1 MKAFLKLQY
10 RYKICYTLIHLM
22 KRSFK
27 YFLIALTIASVL
39 LILFHFTRQNQIKI
53 GLAVTLTGVYP
64 DLGREIRDGALLAVE
79 LINENGGINGKKVRL
94 IIKDNKYNS
103 EIAKMNYE
111 KFLKEGV
118 VAVIGPATSTTAK
131 NILPLLNEK
140 KLLSIAPTPTST
152 ELAGLDDYLLRLR
165 PTNKEEAETL
175 ADYIRKNP
183 KIKKIA
189 IVYDVINPTY
199 TEDFIKNFRSH
210 LDKNLNIHLHPF
222 DEKKRNIKY
231 YSKEIINQSN
241 DAVILLI
248 DVYNAALFIQC
259 IKSLKPDILIFTTI
273 WTKSPRLIEYG
284 GKYAEGVLTVDIIEY
299 CKEDRA
305 NAEIRKRFFEKY
317 GRPMSYASING
328 FDAVMIIKKAIE
340 NGATQKNI
348 KETILKIKKF
358 EGLQGEIIF
367 DEFGDRKIKPFILRV
382 ENNEYRRVAQ

>member
-1 MKAFLKLQY
+1 
-10 RYKICYTLIHLM
+10 M

-27 YFLIALTIASVL
+27 YFLIAITIAVL
-39 LILFHFTRQNQIKI
+39 LLLLFHFTSQNQIKI

-64 DLGREIRDGALLAVE
+64 DLGREIRDGALLAIE

-111 KFLKEGV
+111 KLLKEGV

-210 LDKNLNIHLHPF
+210 FDKNLNIHLQPF

-273 WTKSPRLIEYG
+273 WAKSPRLIEYG
-284 GKYAEGVLTVDIIEY
+284 GKYAEGVLTVDIIEC

>member
-1 MKAFLKLQY
+1 M
-10 RYKICYTLIHLM
+10 
-22 KRSFK
+22 
-27 YFLIALTIASVL
+27 
-39 LILFHFTRQNQIKI
+39 
-53 GLAVTLTGVYP
+53 
-64 DLGREIRDGALLAVE
+64 
-79 LINENGGINGKKVRL
+79 
-94 IIKDNKYNS
+94 
-103 EIAKMNYE
+103 
-111 KFLKEGV
+111 
-118 VAVIGPATSTTAK
+118 
-131 NILPLLNEK
+131 
-140 KLLSIAPTPTST
+140 
-152 ELAGLDDYLLRLR
+152 
-165 PTNKEEAETL
+165 
-175 ADYIRKNP
+175 
-183 KIKKIA
+183 
-189 IVYDVINPTY
+189 
-199 TEDFIKNFRSH
+199 
-210 LDKNLNIHLHPF
+210 DKNLNIHLHPF

-273 WTKSPRLIEYG
+273 WAKSPRLIEYG